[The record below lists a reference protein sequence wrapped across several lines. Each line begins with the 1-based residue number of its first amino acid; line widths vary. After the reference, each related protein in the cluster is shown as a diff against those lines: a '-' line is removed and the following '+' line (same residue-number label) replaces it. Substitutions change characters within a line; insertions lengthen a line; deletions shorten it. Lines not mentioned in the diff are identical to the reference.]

1 MSFPKYQWQP
11 STEEIARAA
20 GLEPGQVER
29 FDHNTSPFPTD
40 WALDLVGR
48 RSRNLNEYPDAG
60 YATLREA
67 IAQVT
72 GLDPDQIAPGAGADE
87 LILLAAR
94 AFLAPGQ
101 KAVTVTPT
109 YPLYEIATAQVHG
122 KVVGIE
128 ASPPDFEFPAD
139 EVITAAR
146 DAEVVWLCAPSN
158 PIGNR
163 PGDDVIA
170 AVMAATDGIVVLD
183 AAYAE
188 FAGDDWAPWANR
200 HHNLLVLHTMSKAY
214 GLAGARVGYALGHPG
229 LIAEIDGV
237 RPPGSI
243 ASLSVDLAIAALEM
257 PDRMRNVVT
266 STTDE
271 RIRLAGLFEDLGLR
285 VLPGATNFLL
295 CEVGPQ
301 ARRVA
306 EALME
311 EGLVPRTYSEDGP
324 LASYLR
330 FTVRSP
336 QADDRLV
343 SALGRSLR

>member
-1 MSFPKYQWQP
+1 VSFPKYQWQP
-11 STEEIARAA
+11 STAEIARAA
-20 GLEPGQVER
+20 GLEPEQVER

-40 WALDLVGR
+40 WAVDLVGR
-48 RSRNLNEYPDAG
+48 RSRNLNEYPAAG
-60 YATLREA
+60 YATLRRAVAE
-67 IAQVT
+67 VT

-94 AFLAPGQ
+94 AFLTPGQ
-101 KAVTVTPT
+101 NAVTVTPT

-122 KVVGIE
+122 KVVGVE

-139 EVITAAR
+139 EVIIAAR
-146 DAEVVWLCAPSN
+146 HAEVVWLCAPSN

-163 PGDDVIA
+163 PGDDLIA
-170 AVMAATDGIVVLD
+170 AVIAATDGIVVLD

-214 GLAGARVGYALGHPG
+214 GLAGARVGYALGHPD
-229 LIAEIDGV
+229 LIARIDGV

-243 ASLSVDLAIAALEM
+243 PSLSVDLAIAALEM
-257 PDRMRNVVT
+257 PGRMRSMVT
-266 STTDE
+266 SITEE
-271 RIRLAGLFEDLGLR
+271 RIRLAGLFEDLGFR

-295 CEVGPQ
+295 CEVGPD
-301 ARRVA
+301 ASGVA
-306 EALME
+306 EALMT
-311 EGLVPRTYSEDGP
+311 EGLVPRTYPAGGR

-343 SALGRSLR
+343 STLRRSLR